1 MTRSGVVV
9 RHASVRTSVGTC
21 AGSRM
26 LASSNGVDSTA
37 ADIGSV
43 CCDLSCSDA
52 TQHWSACD
60 WLGWWCD
67 VELGA
72 APSCIGHLS
81 LPVQHAMRASEVGDT
96 AAHRAIGPA
105 MSIMPSDA
113 ASTRR
118 KTLLTDLACS
128 AATPVSNPTPFASI
142 AQVHRWHDD
151 HVQQRGRH
159 QPEQN
164 HDRHRRL
171 NLAA

>member
-1 MTRSGVVV
+1 MTRSGAVV
-9 RHASVRTSVGTC
+9 RHASVRANAGTSG
-21 AGSRM
+21 GSRT
-26 LASSNGVDSTA
+26 LVSSTGVGSTPT
-37 ADIGSV
+37 DIGIDWCGVSR
-43 CCDLSCSDA
+43 SDA

-96 AAHRAIGPA
+96 AAQRAIGPA